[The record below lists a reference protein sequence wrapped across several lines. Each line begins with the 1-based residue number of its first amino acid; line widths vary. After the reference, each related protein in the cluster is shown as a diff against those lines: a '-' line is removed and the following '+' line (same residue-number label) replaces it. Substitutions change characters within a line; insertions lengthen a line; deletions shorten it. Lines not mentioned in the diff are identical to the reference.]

1 MNWFLF
7 AISGYFLNA
16 VASVVDKFLLAQ
28 PATTKPK
35 VYAFYAGLLSI
46 FALVLVPFG
55 LNWPGLSLFL
65 ISLLAGVFSFFGLLY
80 LFEALDIGSA
90 SRVLPAIGGLTPI
103 LILFLSF
110 VFLGERLDM
119 LQIFAFLLLVFGG
132 MLISFKR
139 EPKERQKKRTIFIA
153 LAILL
158 TAISLV
164 LIKYVFLHQDFINGF
179 VWTRMGMVLGA
190 LFFLISSNLRRSI
203 LDAGRQSKGGL
214 SLLFIFNKAIA
225 GAGSIGINLAIFLAS
240 VSIVSALQG
249 AQYAFLL
256 IFTIILSK
264 KFPRIIHEKVTRGII
279 FQKILAIIS
288 IAAGLVILSV

>member
-1 MNWFLF
+1 MTWFLF
-7 AISGYFLNA
+7 AISGYFLYA
-16 VASVVDKFLLAQ
+16 VASVVDKFLLGQ
-28 PATTKPK
+28 RATTKPR

-46 FALVLVPFG
+46 LVLVLAPFG
-55 LNWPGLSLFL
+55 LNWPGLSQFL
-65 ISLLAGVFSFFGLLY
+65 ISLLAGTFSFFGLLY

-103 LILFLSF
+103 LVLFFSF
-110 VFLGERLDM
+110 IFLGERLDP
-119 LQIFAFLLLVFGG
+119 LHIFAFLLLVFGG
-132 MLISFKR
+132 ALISFKK
-139 EPKERQKKRTIFIA
+139 EPKQRQKKRTIFIA

-164 LIKYVFLHQDFINGF
+164 LIKYVFMHQDFINGF
-179 VWTRMGMVLGA
+179 IWTRMGMVFGA
-190 LFFLISSNLRRSI
+190 LLFLISPNLRRSI

-214 SLLFIFNKAIA
+214 SLLFISNKAIA
-225 GAGSIGINLAIFLAS
+225 GAGSVGVNLAIFFAS

-256 IFTIILSK
+256 ILTIILSK
-264 KFPRIIHEKVTRGII
+264 KFPQIIHEKVTRGIL